1 MPLSRR
7 RRHGSS
13 LWAVCQGLGACAA
26 RKRDKGG
33 GDLNWIIANLLTAA
47 ALKQKGYH
55 YRFVYAKSASHRDSR
70 VDAARIS
77 DQTRGT
83 QIIRTSRRDQIRH
96 SVMCFDMLP
105 GLPEG

>member
-13 LWAVCQGLGACAA
+13 LWAVCQELGACAA

-55 YRFVYAKSASHRDSR
+55 YRFVYAKSASHCGVDVRRATLSETLEWMRQGYQIKREARKSSGR
-70 VDAARIS
+70 VEGIKYA
-77 DQTRGT
+77 
-83 QIIRTSRRDQIRH
+83 IR
-96 SVMCFDMLP
+96 
-105 GLPEG
+105 